1 MVADVSASYTPAP
14 KIEQPKAPVSEPSKP
29 AAAPVVEDRPKPAF
43 IPNAGATAS
52 IKIPSLKD
60 IGSVTEVAVDEEDP
74 YEKGEAKQDLSF
86 DDFLKHWHI
95 FAAKVKADGKMNL
108 FTIFSSEAPKML
120 KPYVFEVVVE
130 NKILDQE
137 FRDDK
142 PQLMNYLRK
151 ALNNYDI
158 EVNTRID
165 EQVRVKRPYTSQEK
179 YQYMAAKN
187 PKLVELRQRFNL
199 DFD

>member
-1 MVADVSASYTPAP
+1 MVADVPAAYTAAP
-14 KIEQPKAPVSEPSKP
+14 KSEQPKAPVADPVQP
-29 AAAPVVEDRPKPAF
+29 AAEDRPKPAF

-60 IGSVTEVAVDEEDP
+60 IGNVTETAIDEEDP
-74 YEKGEAKQDLSF
+74 YEKGEAKDDFSF
-86 DDFLKHWHI
+86 DDFLKHWNI
-95 FAAKVKADGKMNL
+95 FAANVKAEGKMNL
-108 FTIFSSEAPKML
+108 FTVFSSEAPKML
-120 KPYVFEVVVE
+120 TPYVFEVVVE
-130 NKILDQE
+130 NKMLDQS
-137 FRDDK
+137 FRDEK

-158 EVNTRID
+158 EVNTRVD

-179 YQYMAAKN
+179 YQYMATKN